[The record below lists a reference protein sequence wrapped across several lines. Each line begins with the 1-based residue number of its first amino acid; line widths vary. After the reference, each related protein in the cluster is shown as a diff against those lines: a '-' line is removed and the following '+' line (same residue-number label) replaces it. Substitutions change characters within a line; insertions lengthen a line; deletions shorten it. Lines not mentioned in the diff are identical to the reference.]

1 MRLARGIAA
10 FARAPSRRKALALE
24 AVVSLLYARTI
35 TLLPARV
42 YTGKLGQI
50 GDARPAADAECPD
63 LAREIGGMV
72 AAVAEA
78 MPFRA
83 VCLQQALA
91 ASRMLR
97 RRDMQATVCLGL
109 TRSARATARMTPAMA
124 AHAWVEVGSHAVTG
138 GKNLD
143 SYAIIAR
150 FG

>member
-1 MRLARGIAA
+1 VRLARGIAA

-24 AVVSLLYARTI
+24 AVLALVHARAV

-42 YTGKLGQI
+42 YTRGFGTI
-50 GDARPAADAECPD
+50 GNPPPEDSVCPD

-72 AAVAEA
+72 ASVAEA

-91 ASRMLR
+91 TSRMLR
-97 RRDMQATVCLGL
+97 RRNLRATVCLGV
-109 TRSARATARMTPAMA
+109 TRDARRPEPESRSMA
-124 AHAWVEVGSHAVTG
+124 AHAWVEVGSQVVNG
-138 GKNLD
+138 GAKLD
-143 SYAIIAR
+143 SYAIVAR